1 MMMYQVLGPK
11 DTKSSYR
18 SLQSSLKIGRH
29 RRYVKMYFSKCFE
42 NADSLQLGEVGKAF
56 LSGGSMRL
64 ALDREGGFFRLTR
77 VQGILGR
84 V

>member
-1 MMMYQVLGPK
+1 MMYQVLGPK
-11 DTKSSYR
+11 DTKSFYR

-29 RRYVKMYFSKCFE
+29 RRHVKMYFSKCFE
-42 NADSLQLGEVGKAF
+42 NAYSLQLGEVGKAF

-64 ALDREGGFFRLTR
+64 GLFRLTR
-77 VQGILGR
+77 AQGFLGR